1 MKEQGL
7 KLFYLLEKATNNFST
22 THFTDSDLENTKR
35 LLVELNPLQLFI
47 DPSSSFS
54 LGQPTK
60 FPDGK
65 IKFSVLIQSKNSQQN
80 FFLMIDSNG
89 SFCY

>member
-47 DPSSSFS
+47 DPPLLLV
-54 LGQPTK
+54 LGNQ
-60 FPDGK
+60 
-65 IKFSVLIQSKNSQQN
+65 LNSQMEKSS
-80 FFLMIDSNG
+80 LV
-89 SFCY
+89 C